1 MTQAEF
7 ANATREQAAWCQRL
21 QSPLY
26 AALLGRLA
34 EDIERGGVCWR
45 YLRDYAGE
53 PWRSLAPLRFAA
65 MLHRMALA
73 GEWPQLARCLPSCGG
88 VADPDGAWDAIVH
101 ADFRGRAMAA
111 GVQTNEVGRSCG
123 LAPGFLEIARATRLP
138 LALFEIGSSAG
149 LNLRWDHYRYGA
161 WGPAEA
167 EVVFPDAWS
176 GEAAHADVRVTE
188 RRGCD
193 LNPIDVTTEDG
204 RLDLL
209 SFVWPDQVD
218 RFDLLARAIAVA
230 RRVPA
235 QLERADA
242 ARWVARQFA
251 ERRPGVCTVLFHS
264 VMWLYLSDAAR
275 AGIHAA
281 MQAAGERAAADAPV
295 AWLSMEAVPRG
306 RADPVLPGV
315 DQAEV
320 ALTLWPGGG
329 RRVIAHSGY
338 HGKGV
343 VILPDT
349 RTAR

>member
-1 MTQAEF
+1 MTRAGF
-7 ANATREQAAWCQRL
+7 ANAVREQAAWCGRL

-26 AALLGRLA
+26 AALLGCLA
-34 EDIERGGVCWR
+34 EDVESGGACWQ
-45 YLRDYAGE
+45 YLREYAVE
-53 PWRSLAPLRFAA
+53 PRRSLVPLRFTA

-73 GEWPQLARCLPSCGG
+73 GEWPQLARCFPSCGG
-88 VADPDGAWDAIVH
+88 VADADGAWDAIVR
-101 ADFRGRAMAA
+101 ADLSGRAMPA

-123 LAPGFLEIARATRLP
+123 LAPGFFQIARATRLP
-138 LALFEIGSSAG
+138 LALFEIGCSAG
-149 LNLRWDHYRYGA
+149 LNLRWDHYRYGTLGSA
-161 WGPAEA
+161 DAA
-167 EVVFPDAWS
+167 VVFPDAWS
-176 GEAAHADVRVTE
+176 GEAARTDVRITE

-209 SFVWPDQVD
+209 SFVWPDQVE

-242 ARWVARQFA
+242 AEWVARQVG

-275 AGIHAA
+275 QVIHAA
-281 MQAAGERAAADAPV
+281 MQAAGERATADAPL
-295 AWLSMEAVPRG
+295 AWLSMEAAR
-306 RADPVLPGV
+306 RDRTDPVLPAV

-320 ALTLWPGGG
+320 ALTLWPGGE

-349 RTAR
+349 QTAR